1 MKHDL
6 LIIGGG
12 LSGLFAAC
20 VASRQG
26 KKVKILSYGESTLT
40 IGSGIIDVLGYDD
53 DGNFV
58 ANPIEGIKNVAK
70 HHPYAKVEN
79 DVAKKALQDIYGD
92 SKSRKL
98 SIYGRCK

>member
-26 KKVKILSYGESTLT
+26 KKVKILSYGESTL
-40 IGSGIIDVLGYDD
+40 
-53 DGNFV
+53 
-58 ANPIEGIKNVAK
+58 
-70 HHPYAKVEN
+70 
-79 DVAKKALQDIYGD
+79 IYGD

>member
-1 MKHDL
+1 MRAKSFL
-6 LIIGGG
+6 LYLAVFI

-70 HHPYAKVEN
+70 HHPYAKIEN
-79 DVAKKALQDIYGD
+79 DVAKKALLYTM
-92 SKSRKL
+92 K
-98 SIYGRCK
+98 CKYSNIFIS